1 MDMTKVLPD
10 ECMSLIIS
18 LTSPRDACRMAL
30 VSRALR
36 SVADSDA
43 VWLVFLPCD
52 YKQIISKS
60 SSSPSL
66 FSLPKKDLYFSLC
79 HRSILFDDGT
89 TSFRLEKEN
98 GKKCYMLGAR
108 ALSIQW
114 ADSPDYWSWIPLPE
128 SRFSEVPKLKN
139 VWRLDVKGRIELKT
153 LSYRTNYSAYLV
165 FKIVRDRYGFRHT
178 PVEFRVIINEGT
190 ASGKVRSVILDPPP
204 NVPQQAKERGDSWL
218 EIEMGEFFNECG
230 DDTRVEFY
238 LRGVHDNQPKRGLII
253 EGIELRPKDNR
264 TIQNSKF
271 DSIFPGRHLKFPFKF
286 AKSITYTTLR

>member
-18 LTSPRDACRMAL
+18 FTSPRDACRMAL

-43 VWLVFLPCD
+43 VWL
-52 YKQIISKS
+52 
-60 SSSPSL
+60 
-66 FSLPKKDLYFSLC
+66 
-79 HRSILFDDGT
+79 
-89 TSFRLEKEN
+89 SFRLEKEN

-264 TIQNSKF
+264 
-271 DSIFPGRHLKFPFKF
+271 
-286 AKSITYTTLR
+286 